1 MVINAVEK
9 KTQVR
14 GIGIVVEGLVAVLN
28 RVVRVGLIVKMTFEQ
43 SIRKEKEISKCRER
57 EQPV

>member
-1 MVINAVEK
+1 MEK

-28 RVVRVGLIVKMTFEQ
+28 RVVKVGLIEKMTFEQ
-43 SIRKEKEISKCRER
+43 RIRKEKEIRECRER
-57 EQPV
+57 KQPV